1 MSRERM
7 VIFLVAFFLLFSLSS
22 SLILGSKIA
31 GESGYRGIINTV
43 EHMKNTDINIPII
56 GGVVVA
62 FLVSL
67 AAYVGYREFRGG
79 F

>member
-22 SLILGSKIA
+22 TIILGSEIA
-31 GESGYRGIINTV
+31 GETGFRSIISSIET
-43 EHMKNTDINIPII
+43 MKDINVNIPNT
-56 GGVVVA
+56 GGVIAA
-62 FLVSL
+62 FFISL
-67 AAYVGYREFRGG
+67 AAYVGYREVRGG

>member
-22 SLILGSKIA
+22 SFILGSEIA
-31 GESGYRGIINTV
+31 GETGFRGIINTV
-43 EHMKNTDINIPII
+43 ENLKDTDVNIPII
-56 GGVVVA
+56 GSVVVA

-67 AAYVGYREFRGG
+67 AAYIGYREVRGG